1 MQITGNYQIFSNKVP
16 YTNHRYQNYHNNS
29 QYLIQ
34 NNINCPI
41 YNTSSDQYLKNKAT
55 QIAFTAI
62 PKESEL
68 KTAVENILNRSIVFG
83 PKEYKKLSNEELS
96 IMREYRKYF
105 ENTDL
110 KNIPNMLYISKLFS
124 EGIHKQYPNG
134 FTLVSIGRSPAFL
147 AKYLEFQG
155 ADVKYCPVSNLSS
168 IRLRVTPDFIQAYK
182 KYLGSIGLTADF
194 VETTEKPIIFTDF
207 VFDGDTLRNF
217 KSLLAL
223 PEFDMNNDKKMH
235 FRSIAAFTE
244 SGLLQQ
250 KGSYYLLDGMYRKY
264 RKVFDEPPTAKSMYS
279 SVPYIDAQSYKVGTS
294 YEGELLKYHQNGN
307 QFEENFDT
315 KMMNFILADS
325 QVS

>member
-1 MQITGNYQIFSNKVP
+1 MQITSNYQIYSNNALNKN
-16 YTNHRYQNYHNNS
+16 YSYQHHKNNS
-29 QYLIQ
+29 QYSVQ
-34 NNINCPI
+34 NNINCTVR
-41 YNTSSDQYLKNKAT
+41 NSNSDQYLKNKT
-55 QIAFTAI
+55 IPIAFTAL
-62 PKESEL
+62 PKETQL
-68 KTAVENILNRSIVFG
+68 KTSVENILNRSIVFG
-83 PKEYKKLSNEELS
+83 PKEYKNLSKEELS
-96 IMREYRKYF
+96 VLRDYQKYF
-105 ENTDL
+105 VNADL
-110 KNIPNMLYISKLFS
+110 KNIPNMLYIAKLFS
-124 EGIHKQYPNG
+124 EGMHQQYPNG

-155 ADVKYCPVSNLSS
+155 EDVKYCPVSNLSS

-182 KYLGSIGLTADF
+182 KYLDSIGLTADF

-235 FRSIAAFTE
+235 FMSIAAFTE

-294 YEGELLKYHQNGN
+294 YEGELLKYYKNGN
-307 QFEENFDT
+307 QFEEKFDT

>member
-1 MQITGNYQIFSNKVP
+1 MQISRNYQIYSNQVLN
-16 YTNHRYQNYHNNS
+16 TNYRYQYHNYNTQS
-29 QYLIQ
+29 PVRIH
-34 NNINCPI
+34 
-41 YNTSSDQYLKNKAT
+41 NTSSDQYLKNKVM
-55 QIAFTAI
+55 QIAFTAL
-62 PKESEL
+62 PKETQL

-83 PKEYKKLSNEELS
+83 PKEYKKLSTEELS

-155 ADVKYCPVSNLSS
+155 EDVKFCPVSHLSS
-168 IRLRVTPDFIQAYK
+168 VRLRVTPDFIQAYK
-182 KYLGSIGLTADF
+182 KYLDNIGLTADF
-194 VETTEKPIIFTDF
+194 VETTVNPIIFTDF
-207 VFDGDTLRNF
+207 VYDGGTLRNF

-223 PEFDMNNDKKMH
+223 PEFNMSNDKKMH
-235 FRSIAAFTE
+235 FRSIAFFTE
-244 SGLLQQ
+244 VGLLQQ
-250 KGSYYLLDGMYRKY
+250 KDSYYLLDGMYHKY

-279 SVPYIDAQSYKVGTS
+279 SVPYIDAQRYTVGTP
-294 YEGELLKYHQNGN
+294 YEEELSKYYQNGN
-307 QFEENFDT
+307 QFEEKFDT

-325 QVS
+325 QAS